1 MDWSLPGSSVHGILQ
16 ARILEWMAMLSSRR
30 ALPDPGMEPA
40 SLRPPALAGGF
51 FTTSATGEASLRY
64 IPILIFGTYERYL
77 LWQKLF
83 TDIIKLMRLRWGAYP
98 GVIQVALNAATKVLL
113 KGKQRERDCIQRGP
127 CVWRGETQRL
137 GWRGHKSPNAAATR
151 SQRGWDILP

>member
-64 IPILIFGTYERYL
+64 IPILIFGTYECYL

-83 TDIIKLMRLRWGAYP
+83 TDIIKLMLLR
-98 GVIQVALNAATKVLL
+98 
-113 KGKQRERDCIQRGP
+113 
-127 CVWRGETQRL
+127 
-137 GWRGHKSPNAAATR
+137 
-151 SQRGWDILP
+151 